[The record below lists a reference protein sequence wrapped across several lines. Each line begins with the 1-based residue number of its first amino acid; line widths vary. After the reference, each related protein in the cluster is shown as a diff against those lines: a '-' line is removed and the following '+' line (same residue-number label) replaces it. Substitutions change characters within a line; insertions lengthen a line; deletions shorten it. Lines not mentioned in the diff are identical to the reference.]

1 MSGNLSSAGVIT
13 SMWQAQSEPTVPE
26 EGRATRGK
34 RQEEL
39 EGQQKLLQRLYSS
52 STSSTS
58 HTALGNWGNR
68 NAKEA
73 DTENER
79 TWYVIF
85 FVVFSLLLV
94 GF

>member
-13 SMWQAQSEPTVPE
+13 SMWQAQSDQTVPD

-52 STSSTS
+52 RSSS